1 MKKITAILDQAE
13 GMHARFGHEGEM
25 INTVLE
31 TLKDQESITL
41 RVATCTQLLLL
52 DIKCHKEGWE
62 LEVFDEDGN
71 KFATIQDAHRYV
83 CDEYI
88 FSDLFDIVRG

>member
-1 MKKITAILDQAE
+1 MKKITAILDQAG

-25 INTVLE
+25 IDAILE

-52 DIKCHKEGWE
+52 DIKCHQENWE

-71 KFATIQDAHRYV
+71 KFATTQAAHKYV

-88 FSDLFDIVRG
+88 FADLFGVVRG